1 MQWTWTD
8 EANLND
14 LIEKLMIFAEHR
26 GYKTQVIGR
35 KRDILE
41 ISWSVELLRWFCW
54 SSGLRLI
61 ITVKQGRIVVDA
73 DIPVNEFVTKGVG
86 FIVGFILIIMRVPV
100 IIAPAYG
107 SYVQYK
113 LIEDTKKEIDDYF
126 DSL

>member
-8 EANLND
+8 EANVND
-14 LIEKLMIFAEHR
+14 LIEKLMIFAEHQ

-41 ISWSVELLRWFCW
+41 ISWLVELLRWFGW
-54 SSGLRLI
+54 SSGLRLV
-61 ITVKQGRIVVDA
+61 ITVKQGRTVVDA

-86 FIVGFILIIMRVPV
+86 FVIGIILIMMMIPV

-107 SYVQYK
+107 SYIQYK